1 MAESRN
7 AIHCLDDEGVLGVWA
22 EPPDDDATHS
32 QATMG
37 RLVQN
42 TVVTWGTGTGQSLK
56 RREEGWGQTG
66 SPSCLTGLTGLGVQ
80 RVVYLGGGPTD
91 RTQDLVG
98 QV

>member
-42 TVVTWGTGTGQSLK
+42 TVVTRGTGTGQSLK
-56 RREEGWGQTG
+56 RREEGWSQTG
-66 SPSCLTGLTGLGVQ
+66 GAWTGLTGLGVQ

-91 RTQDLVG
+91 RT
-98 QV
+98 